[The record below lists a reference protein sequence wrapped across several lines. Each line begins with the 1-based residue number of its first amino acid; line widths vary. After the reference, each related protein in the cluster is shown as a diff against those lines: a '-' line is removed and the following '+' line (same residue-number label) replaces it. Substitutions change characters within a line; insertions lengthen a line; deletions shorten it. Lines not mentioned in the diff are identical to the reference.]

1 MTIEKTDVDSTRLLT
16 HAKAIGCTLER
27 RESNTRGRSLI
38 CPLLCQGNVRARMK
52 TKNVSSERASASA
65 SARDVL
71 LRRRRRRPVEPAAAR
86 ETETRA
92 VSLLYAQ
99 SLQAWRARR
108 AITNVVELRRNSD
121 DYKRQNS
128 TESPSPV

>member
-38 CPLLCQGNVRARMK
+38 CPLLCQGNARARMK
-52 TKNVSSERASASA
+52 TKSVSRER
-65 SARDVL
+65 ARDVPL
-71 LRRRRRRPVEPAAAR
+71 RRRRRRRRPVEPAAAR

-99 SLQAWRARR
+99 SLQARRARR
-108 AITNVVELRRNSD
+108 EITNVVELRRNSD
-121 DYKRQNS
+121 DYERQNS